1 MSDKLAV
8 EFLHP
13 KTSDS
18 YPAALHPMCTAEL
31 ALRKLQEPE
40 TGPFL
45 EGATAGRPYGLI
57 LRRTEQELT
66 PNATMADAGVVSGDT
81 LLVVQKMQGAAG

>member
-1 MSDKLAV
+1 VDEKLAV

-18 YPAALHPMCTAEL
+18 YPAALHPLCTAEV
-31 ALRKLQEPE
+31 ALRKLQEAD

-45 EGATAGRPYGLI
+45 EYAPAGRPYQLV
-57 LRRTEQELT
+57 LRRTETELT
-66 PNATMADAGVVSGDT
+66 PNTSMADAGVVSGDT
-81 LLVVQKMQGAAG
+81 LLVVQKHQGATG